1 MQMRKAEPQEVIHSL
16 GKKWRNRRKQQENY
30 SSSSASRENKVN
42 GQELKMNL
50 PSISFLPILWNIVF
64 SQRDKQYHNSDI
76 GIHALNVFTG
86 LSTLYSTEKVACLNI
101 FGYKLIFFLHPESA
115 KEVLKS
121 NSLINRDSTYDFFKP
136 VFGYNSFICSSDDNW
151 RRRRKYLAPHAHVW
165 NLKDDQNVFME
176 HSNVLVEKLKQL
188 QKNEIFDILEWMKY
202 CTLDIIA
209 DIAVGVSLHS
219 QTTNDQEYVSAIHSY
234 LGLDPAEPFF
244 QGLPPSVRLDE
255 TDARFVDVIHTD
267 SKSILL
273 LGLGMS
279 QAIGHVD
286 FYPNNG
292 KDQPGCFKNKFIS
305 IFTEGL
311 IESSRRFIGCNH
323 QRAVDF
329 FHWSINNNHCRLVG
343 YKCAS
348 WEQFLEGKCTDC
360 APDGSLCSTMGI
372 RADERKTLNETNV
385 KFYLKTSGDS
395 PFCLQHYKIVFKL
408 HKSKQATAVKGS
420 VAIELHGDQENVLT
434 KLTGG
439 SRELHPGSTHF
450 YLATTDKNL
459 IKIKSVLFSWTDS
472 SSLLNPI
479 NWIRTKK
486 LYLEY
491 IEVIPMNV
499 VDKIEQR
506 SLTTKLCPTDPFKPI
521 YSKKPAVLLEVNCK
535 N

>member
-1 MQMRKAEPQEVIHSL
+1 MKHFILLFFFLFGYVYGVINL
-16 GKKWRNRRKQQENY
+16 KYFATIGKKTCMKPLGCFEITSDFYDPLKRLINVLPQHRTLINTQFFLYTNSNPRHSYTLTTDNIKHLK
-30 SSSSASRENKVN
+30 SPLKVN
-42 GQELKMNL
+42 SPTRFIVHGLLDNKLFARWQQHTIEEIEDSDEDLDK
-50 PSISFLPILWNIVF
+50 ISNE
-64 SQRDKQYHNSDI
+64 N
-76 GIHALNVFTG
+76 G
-86 LSTLYSTEKVACLNI
+86 LSI
-101 FGYKLIFFLHPESA
+101 DG
-115 KEVLKS
+115 
-121 NSLINRDSTYDFFKP
+121 
-136 VFGYNSFICSSDDNW
+136 
-151 RRRRKYLAPHAHVW
+151 
-165 NLKDDQNVFME
+165 
-176 HSNVLVEKLKQL
+176 VLV
-188 QKNEIFDILEWMKY
+188 NFMSEIIF
-202 CTLDIIA
+202 II
-209 DIAVGVSLHS
+209 IYIY
-219 QTTNDQEYVSAIHSY
+219 NFY
-234 LGLDPAEPFF
+234 FN
-244 QGLPPSVRLDE
+244 
-255 TDARFVDVIHTD
+255 
-267 SKSILL
+267 
-273 LGLGMS
+273 
-279 QAIGHVD
+279 IG
-286 FYPNNG
+286 
-292 KDQPGCFKNKFIS
+292 
-305 IFTEGL
+305 
-311 IESSRRFIGCNH
+311 SRRFIGCNH